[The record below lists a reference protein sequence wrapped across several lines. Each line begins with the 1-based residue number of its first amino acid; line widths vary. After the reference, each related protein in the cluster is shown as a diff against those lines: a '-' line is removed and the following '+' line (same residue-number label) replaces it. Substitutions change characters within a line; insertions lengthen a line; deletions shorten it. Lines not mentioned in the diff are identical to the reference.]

1 MLIYELGCSI
11 SSKNGNFN
19 NLNTDNEEYDFRTL
33 LNLQNYIAKKY
44 YNYNDVNL
52 LTIFNN
58 LAFMS
63 YVYIIK
69 YEVSEDDENINDYL
83 STSEEIK
90 NDYPDLIKMM
100 DDENLNKII
109 IAFIIT
115 TKSNEMLRDINQD
128 VIEFIDLRVD
138 DINILNNLCNC
149 YCEMNKTKLV
159 NTSYI
164 INDDKLI
171 KFWLKYNNIK
181 TTKDFNKYFK
191 NTFKDEKDDSKYEY
205 PNYIIL
211 SYYRNVIG
219 YLSLNK

>member
-11 SSKNGNFN
+11 SSRNGNFN

-33 LNLQNYIAKKY
+33 LNLQNYTAKKY

-63 YVYIIK
+63 YIYIIK
-69 YEVSEDDENINDYL
+69 YEVSEDDENIDNYL
-83 STSEEIK
+83 STSEKIK

-115 TKSNEMLRDINQD
+115 TKSNEMLRNINQD

-138 DINILNNLCNC
+138 DTNILNNLCNC

-191 NTFKDEKDDSKYEY
+191 NTFKNENDDSKYEY

-211 SYYRNVIG
+211 SYYRNVVS
-219 YLSLNK
+219 YLNLNK